1 MRTFKTVDE
10 IKKERLLNREN
21 KIIYNLLSVVL
32 SELDRRPNLTVPVS
46 EDDIYKNIKK
56 LYEAAIECG
65 NTEEEKYLEE
75 FIRKMIPEDELR
87 EEIRWAI
94 DGGAKG
100 IGDVMKY
107 LNTEIPGQFD
117 GKVASTIAKEM
128 FF

>member
-21 KIIYNLLSVVL
+21 KTIYNLLSVVL
-32 SELDRRPNLTVPVS
+32 SELDRRPNLTVPAS

-65 NTEEEKYLEE
+65 NAEEEKYLEG

-107 LNTEIPGQFD
+107 LNKEIPGQFD
-117 GKVASTIAKEM
+117 GKVANTIAKEM
-128 FF
+128 LF